1 MSVFENRGA
10 AIDFFQHLFPRL
22 SQAFL
27 DLLSGRSPDSVD
39 DAEESPQD
47 DQGSRQIN
55 DNVISNNAAI
65 LLTDEAES
73 TVNFLYVN
81 PIEFF
86 NGGRASDIT
95 LNFGPASGDAPDT
108 TATGLAVSDDEDDDT
123 VDDSQDD
130 TANGADEGSQFNDN
144 LIGNNGA
151 IILTDEAEST
161 VNFLYINPIEFFNN
175 GRASDIVININTSDE
190 TSPDA
195 ATQEP
200 LSLDSDLGEE
210 PEPSAALTGDFVPS
224 VDWLPDDLTTEDA
237 VDLAVEILDQ
247 LGQQND
253 ACSSD
258 TFGFP
263 TPFGLASPPS
273 LLDALGVP
281 DIFDF
286 DNGVG
291 DDVSDTVV
299 DIIDDTA
306 GDATEINGNVIGN
319 NAAILLTDEAQSTVN
334 FLYINPIQFFNDG
347 RGGDITLNI
356 TLDEGSEFFIL

>member
-1 MSVFENRGA
+1 M
-10 AIDFFQHLFPRL
+10 
-22 SQAFL
+22 
-27 DLLSGRSPDSVD
+27 SGRSPDQVD
-39 DAEESPQD
+39 DVEESPQD

-95 LNFGPASGDAPDT
+95 LNFGPGSSDGSGMT
-108 TATGLAVSDDEDDDT
+108 ETGLAVSDVDDGDVVDDT
-123 VDDSQDD
+123 QDD
-130 TANGADEGSQFNDN
+130 TASDADEGSQFNDN

-151 IILTDEAEST
+151 IILTDEAESV

-175 GRASDIVININTSDE
+175 GRASDIVININTSDDASSDDA
-190 TSPDA
+190 SPDA
-195 ATQEP
+195 AAEVP
-200 LSLDSDLGEE
+200 LSLESDLGED
-210 PEPSAALTGDFVPS
+210 PEPTTDVAGDFLPS
-224 VDWLPDDLTTEDA
+224 IDWHPDDLTTEDA

-253 ACSSD
+253 SCSSD

-291 DDVSDTVV
+291 DDVSDTVL

-306 GDATEINGNVIGN
+306 GDATEINGNIIGN

-356 TLDEGSEFFIL
+356 TLDEGSEFFVL